1 MLFWRSSVKAV
12 SASSTAF
19 VRYVSTMQLARV
31 WLTTFHLPAENNNIY
46 VMKEVAF
53 EDRAS
58 LEAALSEKQ
67 LMSRVSHRHICKY
80 VDSFISM
87 HGENKLY
94 LIMEYA
100 EKGDLE

>member
-1 MLFWRSSVKAV
+1 MLAKLGQGGFGII
-12 SASSTAF
+12 
-19 VRYVSTMQLARV
+19 YRV
-31 WLTTFHLPAENNNIY
+31 QSLVNNNIY

-67 LMSRVSHRHICKY
+67 LMSRVSHRYICKY
-80 VDSFISM
+80 VDSFIGS

-100 EKGDLE
+100 DKGDLEQYL